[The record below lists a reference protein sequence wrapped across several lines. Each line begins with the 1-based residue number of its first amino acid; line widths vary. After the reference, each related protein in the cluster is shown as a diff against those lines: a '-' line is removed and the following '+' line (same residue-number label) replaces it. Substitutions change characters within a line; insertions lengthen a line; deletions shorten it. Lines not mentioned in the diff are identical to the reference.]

1 MVSLPTPGHKARSR
15 KITYVY
21 MDTHVYVYIFTH
33 VCICTHTHTQIYTH
47 RHIHTQ
53 EKLQNIVAAWVHL
66 GYKNS
71 SEVFR
76 NYRIVTGVCTMII
89 SQYIIRR
96 LLIQFYSQQES
107 L

>member
-1 MVSLPTPGHKARSR
+1 
-15 KITYVY
+15 

-33 VCICTHTHTQIYTH
+33 VCICTHTHTHTHTQIYTH

-53 EKLQNIVAAWVHL
+53 EKLQNIITAWVHL
-66 GYKNS
+66 GFKNS
-71 SEVFR
+71 SEVLR

-89 SQYIIRR
+89 SQYVIRR
-96 LLIQFYSQQES
+96 LLYSVYSQQES